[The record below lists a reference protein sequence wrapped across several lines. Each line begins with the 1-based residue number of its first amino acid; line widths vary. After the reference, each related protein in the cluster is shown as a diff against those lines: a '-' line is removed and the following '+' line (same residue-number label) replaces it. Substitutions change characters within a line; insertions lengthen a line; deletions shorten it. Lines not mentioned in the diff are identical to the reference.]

1 MAETLPISQR
11 EKDVLTWINSMV
23 NEGDAFLRAQFG
35 YKDIDR
41 GIAYIQGE
49 QHSRLHHSD
58 LSHLTVNLLGKAV
71 GDNVASLT
79 DLRPFFSYKSAND
92 GFKTQAMILNQLS
105 QSWWL
110 NNFIDLKIGAAVQLA
125 MPAGC
130 AYLHLVWNPE
140 LQGGLGDLAIIPR
153 DARDVIPIK
162 PTTSMSIQ
170 DSMGVIIRSRETVS
184 FLKAK
189 YPHLADFI
197 KPDQD
202 VAFGTGRHI
211 TSHVFDRM
219 IAPVLSRFR
228 NPGKAHMTI
237 PGVEM
242 FTTHL
247 KDDAINDKSNPV
259 HMGLDNQGKETFYS
273 YVVEPDQP
281 LYPRGRTI
289 ISSQKKVYYDGPNV
303 WWFDAFPVVKLFN
316 DMSFVYPNSY
326 FSKSLTQ
333 DLIPLND
340 FVNNVVQGVDD
351 NIKKDL
357 RPNKIADSRVISQKE
372 LSKFDSRR
380 SGQNLRL
387 RFLGGQG
394 IQFEGGADLQPYVF
408 TMLEFIVDKMDLLSG
423 SRDLSALTRL
433 RQVPSQESIEAI
445 TAGMSPQLRMRGRLL
460 EFTIRELA
468 HLVKFGFLQ
477 HYTAKRRMAVLGP
490 GGLTLEDFDFDPN
503 SLVPDAGGDMM
514 DLDGN
519 LQNFSEFKG
528 LTRTERAIK
537 HASNFTFYVTPNSML
552 ELQLIT
558 KKSEAIMLRRMG
570 EIDHQTFLELLEVPN
585 IPQIDT
591 RLSSEIDQK
600 IAIIQQET
608 AGTAGRKPTA
618 QTTPSTETKGDGR
631 PIISES

>member
-1 MAETLPISQR
+1 MANVVPITQR
-11 EKDVLTWINSMV
+11 EKDVLTWVNTVV

-49 QHSRLHHSD
+49 HHHKLQHSD

-71 GDNVASLT
+71 GDNVAALT
-79 DLRPFFSYKSAND
+79 DLKPFFSYKSSND
-92 GFKTQAMILNQLS
+92 LFKSQAMILNQLS

-140 LQGGLGDLAIIPR
+140 LQGGLGDLDIVPR
-153 DARDVIPIK
+153 DARDVIPIR

-219 IAPVLSRFR
+219 ISPVLSRFR
-228 NPGKAHMTI
+228 NPGKPNMTI
-237 PGVEM
+237 PGVEV
-242 FTTHL
+242 FTVHV
-247 KDDAINDKSNPV
+247 KDDALNESGNTV
-259 HMGLDNQGKETFYS
+259 SMGLDNQGKETFYS
-273 YVVEPDQP
+273 YDVEPDQP

-289 ISSQKKVYYDGPNV
+289 IASGKKVFYDGPNV

-316 DMSFVYPNSY
+316 DMSFVYPNSF

-333 DLIPLND
+333 DLIPLNE

-372 LSKFDSRR
+372 LAKFDSRR
-380 SGQNLRL
+380 SGQNMRL

-394 IQFEGGADLQPYVF
+394 IQFEGGAELKDYVF
-408 TMLEFIVDKMDLLSG
+408 SMLEFIVDKMDLLSG

-433 RQVPSQESIEAI
+433 RQTPSSESIEAI
-445 TAGMSPQLRMRGRLL
+445 QAGMSPQLRMRGRLL
-460 EFTIRELA
+460 EFSIRELA

-477 HYTAKRRMAVLGP
+477 HYTAKRRMSILGP

-503 SLVPDAGGDMM
+503 SLIPDGSGDIL
-514 DLDGN
+514 DTDGN
-519 LQNFSEFKG
+519 LSNFSEFAG
-528 LTRTERAIK
+528 LTRTQRAIK

-558 KKSEAIMLRRMG
+558 KKAEAIMLRRMG
-570 EIDHQTFLELLEVPN
+570 EIDHETFLELLEVPN
-585 IPQIDT
+585 IPQIAA
-591 RLSSEIDQK
+591 RLSSELDQK
-600 IAIIQQET
+600 IALIQQES
-608 AGTAGRKPTA
+608 AGTPGRKPTA
-618 QTTPSTETKGDGR
+618 QQPPSIESKGDGR
-631 PIISES
+631 PVLSES

>member
-1 MAETLPISQR
+1 MAHVVPIRQR
-11 EKDVLTWINSMV
+11 EKDVLSWV
-23 NEGDAFLRAQFG
+23 GQAVVEGDAFLRGQFG
-35 YKDIDR
+35 YKDIDK
-41 GIAYIQGE
+41 GIKYIQGE
-49 QHSRLHHSD
+49 QSTKLQRSD
-58 LSHLTVNLLGKAV
+58 LSSLSVNLLGKAI
-71 GDNVASLT
+71 GDNVAALT
-79 DLRPFFSYKSAND
+79 DLKPFFSYKSANEL
-92 GFKTQAMILNQLS
+92 FKPQAMILNQLS

-140 LQGGLGDLAIIPR
+140 LQGGLGDLDLIPR
-153 DARDVIPIK
+153 DARDVIPIR

-170 DSMGVIIRSRETVS
+170 DSMGVIIRSKETVS

-197 KPDQD
+197 TPDQD

-219 IAPVLSRFR
+219 IAPILTRL
-228 NPGKAHMTI
+228 GKAGGKGMAV
-237 PGVEM
+237 PGVEV
-242 FTTHL
+242 FTVHV
-247 KDDAINDKSNPV
+247 KDDQFNESSSPV
-259 HMGLDNQGKETFYS
+259 HMGLDHEGKETKWS
-273 YVVEPDQP
+273 YVVEPKKP

-289 ISSQKKVYYDGPNV
+289 ICSKKKVFYDGPNV
-303 WWFDAFPVVKLFN
+303 WWFDMFPIVKLFN

-340 FVNNVVQGVDD
+340 FINNVIRGVDD

-372 LSKFDSRR
+372 LNKYDTRG
-380 SGQNLRL
+380 SGQSVRM

-394 IQFEGGADLQPYVF
+394 IQFEGGADLKKYVF
-408 TMLEFIVDKMDLLSG
+408 DMLEWMVDKMDLISG
-423 SRDLSALTRL
+423 SRDLSSMSRL
-433 RQVPSQESIEAI
+433 RQLPSQESIEAI
-445 TAGMSPQLRMRGRLL
+445 SAGMSPQLRMRGRLL
-460 EFTIRELA
+460 EFAVREIA

-503 SLVPDAGGDMM
+503 TLVPDGEGDIV
-514 DLDGN
+514 DSDGN
-519 LQNFSEFKG
+519 KQNFTDFAG
-528 LTRTERAIK
+528 LNRTDRAIK

-552 ELQLIT
+552 ELQLLP
-558 KKSEAIMLRRMG
+558 KKAEAIMLRRMG
-570 EIDHQTFLELLEVPN
+570 DIDHETLLELLEVPN
-585 IPQIDT
+585 IPQIAT
-591 RLSSEIDQK
+591 RLVSELDQK
-600 IAIIQQET
+600 IALIQQET
-608 AGTAGRKPTA
+608 AGTPGRKPTA
-618 QTTPSTETKGDGR
+618 QKSPAIETKGDGR